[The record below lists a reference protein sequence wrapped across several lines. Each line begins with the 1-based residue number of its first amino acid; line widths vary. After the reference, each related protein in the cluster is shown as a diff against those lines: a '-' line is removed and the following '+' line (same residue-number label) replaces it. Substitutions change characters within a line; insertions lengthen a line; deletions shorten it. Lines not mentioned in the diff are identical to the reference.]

1 MDIRKLLVL
10 REEHK
15 LTMKEISLI
24 LEVPENV
31 IRQNL
36 RGRIKP
42 SKPKRSWLK
51 AQKRRSK
58 Y

>member
-10 REEHK
+10 KEEHK

-24 LEVPENV
+24 LGVHENV

-36 RGRIKP
+36 KGRIKP
-42 SKPKRSWLK
+42 SKPKRSWLR
-51 AQKRRSK
+51 AQRRST
-58 Y
+58 